1 MKNFIKQKLEELLQ
15 NVPNYFEENELA
27 YITLQQKVERQIRD
41 KIAWKLQNAA
51 DNKFGVGQLLV
62 RCEWPSSYDSQ
73 KLDYPNNSNISHRSA
88 VDIAVLKMN
97 DDRTDYDEVLA
108 LIEFKHHAFLNNE
121 QWPYTE
127 FEKDV
132 NKMETMAQLH
142 RINQSQDLRIR
153 QADLYFIMLT
163 TSHQQNN
170 GDKYASAVTYK
181 NILDKGPKATT
192 YHPTLYDPN
201 NPELYT
207 ENLQTFWGN
216 FLKEHQQVHQINT
229 STQLPIQKIGTSF
242 DYDMWFTGLIL
253 FLNYKSDEIQ

>member
-1 MKNFIKQKLEELLQ
+1 MKKIIEKKLKELLG

-41 KIAWKLQNAA
+41 KIAWKLQKAA
-51 DNKFGVGQLLV
+51 DNKYGVGQLLV

-73 KLDYPNNSNISHRSA
+73 KLDYQNISGISGRSA

-108 LIEFKHHAFLNNE
+108 LIEFKHHAFLNKE
-121 QWPYTE
+121 TWPYDE

-132 NKMETMAQLH
+132 NKMETMALLP
-142 RINQSQDLRIR
+142 RKNQSQDLRIQ

-170 GDKYASAVTYK
+170 GNKYASAVVYK
-181 NILDKGPKATT
+181 NILDGIPKSKT
-192 YHPTLYDPN
+192 PTLYDPTN
-201 NPELYT
+201 TGQYIYEIKAFWKGFKNKGLLLESTELPMQ
-207 ENLQTFWGN
+207 N
-216 FLKEHQQVHQINT
+216 
-229 STQLPIQKIGTSF
+229 IGTSF
-242 DYDMWFTGLIL
+242 GYDMWFTGLIL
-253 FLNYKSDEIQ
+253 RVKFCRI

>member
-1 MKNFIKQKLEELLQ
+1 MKKFIEKKLKELLG

-41 KIAWKLQNAA
+41 KIAWKLQKAA
-51 DNKFGVGQLLV
+51 DNKYGVGQLLV

-73 KLDYPNNSNISHRSA
+73 KLDYQNISDISGRSA

-121 QWPYTE
+121 QWPYKEE
-127 FEKDV
+127 FNKDV
-132 NKMETMAQLH
+132 AKMETMALLP
-142 RINQSQDLRIR
+142 RKNQSQDLRIQ

-181 NILDKGPKATT
+181 DILDKGPKATT
-192 YHPTLYDPN
+192 YHPTLYDPT
-201 NPELYT
+201 NPRPYT
-207 ENLQTFWGN
+207 TNLQTFWGN
-216 FLKEHQQVHQINT
+216 FSTVYQQKHQQVQQINP
-229 STQLPIQKIGTSF
+229 STLLPMQNIGTSF
-242 DYDMWFTGLIL
+242 GYDMWFTGLI
-253 FLNYKSDEIQ
+253 FGPF